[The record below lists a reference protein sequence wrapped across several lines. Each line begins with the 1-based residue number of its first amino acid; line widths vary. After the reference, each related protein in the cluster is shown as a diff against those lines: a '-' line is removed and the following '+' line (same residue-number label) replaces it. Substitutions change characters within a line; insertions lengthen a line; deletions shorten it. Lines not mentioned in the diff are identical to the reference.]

1 MAMSFQVFEQ
11 LVSRL
16 IKGRSSRVSLAAC
29 LLLGLMAEPF
39 WGQTSNRILGDKE
52 REVSEARSLLENGNT
67 LEAEQRI
74 RAYLLTNTNSGTA
87 HFVLGLVLFKE
98 TRPAESL
105 AEFTAGAKFLQPGSY
120 ELQVVALD
128 YVLLGDYIDA
138 DKWLTKSLE
147 MSPSNPEAWY
157 YLGRTKYN
165 ENRFN
170 EAIQAFQQCL
180 KLDPKNVKAE
190 DNLGLSYAGLDRGEE
205 AADAYRQ
212 AIAWQEQALEKNPGP
227 YLDFGNLLLDENR
240 TAEAL
245 PYLRT
250 ATTIFPNN
258 SKAHAALGKAYER
271 LNQFSDARQELE
283 TAARLTPDDPAL
295 HLVLARV
302 YRKMGLTE
310 KARIETER
318 SSALRASSTEQ
329 ALTYVH

>member
-1 MAMSFQVFEQ
+1 MAMSFQIFEES
-11 LVSRL
+11 VSRL
-16 IKGRSSRVSLAAC
+16 IKCRTTRFTLAAC
-29 LLLGLMAEPF
+29 LLLVAEPF
-39 WGQTSNRILGDKE
+39 WGQTASRVVGDTE
-52 REVSEARSLLENGNT
+52 REISEARSLLQEGDT
-67 LEAEQRI
+67 LEAEQRM
-74 RAYLLTNTNSGTA
+74 RAYLVTNPNSGEA

-98 TRPAESL
+98 TLPAESL

-128 YVLLGDYIDA
+128 YILLGDYIDA

-147 MSPSNPEAWY
+147 MNPTNSEACY

-170 EAIQAFQQCL
+170 EAIQAFRQCL

-190 DNLGLSYAGLDRGEE
+190 DNLGLSYAGLDRGAE
-205 AADAYRQ
+205 AAEAYHK

-227 YLDFGNLLLDENR
+227 YLDLGNLLLDENR

-250 ATTIFPNN
+250 ATTISPDN
-258 SKAHAALGKAYER
+258 SKIHAALGKAYER
-271 LNQFSDARQELE
+271 LDQFSDARQELE
-283 TAARLTPDDPAL
+283 TAARLTPDDAAL
-295 HLVLARV
+295 HLVLARI

-310 KARIETER
+310 RARIETER
-318 SSALRASSTEQ
+318 SSVLRANSTEQ